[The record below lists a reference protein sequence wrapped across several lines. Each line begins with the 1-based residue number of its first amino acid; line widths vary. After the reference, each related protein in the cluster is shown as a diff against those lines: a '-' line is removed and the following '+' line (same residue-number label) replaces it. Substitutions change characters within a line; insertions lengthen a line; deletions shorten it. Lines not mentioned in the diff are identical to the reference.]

1 MAIELHKCAQTQER
15 IHYLLHKYPRPCPA
29 QLLYH
34 AYESGWSQ
42 KELENHSTHKDGS
55 GIGLSSISI
64 IAEKYGGMANF
75 SHTADKFSRRHCN
88 LYLITCR
95 KNMTFLRIVLF
106 RLPAE
111 MDNTCIRRECFAC
124 QTTDN
129 RLYTWNKRRN
139 VNWCLRWKSPA
150 DRLSRAHQHPLDDCR
165 ILIKAVHPTNLHT
178 AAAGSEQETGCHLVL
193 FHPCKTFLQ

>member
-1 MAIELHKCAQTQER
+1 MATELHKCAQTQER

-75 SHTADKFSRRHCN
+75 SHTADR
-88 LYLITCR
+88 
-95 KNMTFLRIVLF
+95 FLADIV
-106 RLPAE
+106 
-111 MDNTCIRRECFAC
+111 I
-124 QTTDN
+124 
-129 RLYTWNKRRN
+129 Y
-139 VNWCLRWKSPA
+139 
-150 DRLSRAHQHPLDDCR
+150 
-165 ILIKAVHPTNLHT
+165 I
-178 AAAGSEQETGCHLVL
+178 
-193 FHPCKTFLQ
+193 

>member
-1 MAIELHKCAQTQER
+1 MPPCMSTWFTGSIYAISPFAFFLFNIICIIFYLMAIELHKCAQTQER

-55 GIGLSSISI
+55 GIGLSSISTI
-64 IAEKYGGMANF
+64 STIAEKYGGRESS

-111 MDNTCIRRECFAC
+111 MDNTCIRRKCFAC

-139 VNWCLRWKSPA
+139 VNWCLRWESPA
-150 DRLSRAHQHPLDDCR
+150 ERLSRAHQH
-165 ILIKAVHPTNLHT
+165 H
-178 AAAGSEQETGCHLVL
+178 
-193 FHPCKTFLQ
+193 